1 VTSPPLSMTAPPP
14 SASEMFVLK
23 PARSMLA
30 PASTVVC
37 GALPRRNEK
46 LCVGGRDRAGLDVSA
61 ANGEGDDTAGISMP
75 ENSSVFPE
83 RPDIQYRICVDG
95 IIGRVFVQR
104 CSMRGGDRRSLSVM
118 ISFAV
123 PSSSPT
129 LKARVSAPSAPPL
142 PMASVPAKGSCR
154 QHRYWRC

>member
-1 VTSPPLSMTAPPP
+1 LLAKPPLNCTLLLGTFSVALLAKFEVTSPPLSMTAPPP

-75 ENSSVFPE
+75 E
-83 RPDIQYRICVDG
+83 I
-95 IIGRVFVQR
+95 
-104 CSMRGGDRRSLSVM
+104 
-118 ISFAV
+118 V
-123 PSSSPT
+123 PSFPSDPT
-129 LKARVSAPSAPPL
+129 FSIVFAL
-142 PMASVPAKGSCR
+142 MA
-154 QHRYWRC
+154 

>member
-1 VTSPPLSMTAPPP
+1 
-14 SASEMFVLK
+14 MFVLK

-30 PASTVVC
+30 LASTVVC

-95 IIGRVFVQR
+95 HNWSRFR
-104 CSMRGGDRRSLSVM
+104 STLFHARRRSSKSVGDDF
-118 ISFAV
+118 IRCTEQFAD
-123 PSSSPT
+123 
-129 LKARVSAPSAPPL
+129 AQ
-142 PMASVPAKGSCR
+142 G
-154 QHRYWRC
+154 